1 MNHKSPESS
10 ETFGANKPIVHGWKN
25 PIGRCTCLFDEVGTQ
40 DLIWVF
46 FCDITG

>member
-10 ETFGANKPIVHGWKN
+10 EMFGANKLIVHGWKN
-25 PIGRCTCLFDEVGTQ
+25 PIGRCTCPFDEMGTH
-40 DLIWVF
+40 DLIWAF